1 MDKAE
6 RLLEIAVTQK
16 VTVSVAESCTGGLL
30 GGRIT
35 GVSGSS
41 DYFLGGVIAYSDRA
55 KNKLLGVSMKTL
67 ETFGAVS
74 ERCASEMAIG
84 ARRLLGSEL
93 AIAITGIAGPL
104 GGTPGK
110 PVGTVYIATA
120 LGSEAA
126 IKRFQFSGDR
136 ESIRAQSVEAA
147 LDMAIEAIEGG

>member
-6 RLLEIAVTQK
+6 RLLEIAVTRK

-35 GVSGSS
+35 SVSGSS

-74 ERCASEMAIG
+74 EQCASEMAIG

-120 LGSEAA
+120 LGNEAA

-147 LDMAIEAIEGG
+147 LDMAIEAIEGS